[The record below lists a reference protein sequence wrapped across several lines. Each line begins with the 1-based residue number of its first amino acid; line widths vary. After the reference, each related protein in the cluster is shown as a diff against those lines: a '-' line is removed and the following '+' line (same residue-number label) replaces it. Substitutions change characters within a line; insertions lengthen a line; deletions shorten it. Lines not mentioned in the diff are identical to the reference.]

1 MWFVLCSLFVLA
13 INFQSTTSLPNGSP
27 LGACESLSPEAG
39 HGGHSQNVAD
49 APFSVV
55 ATTNKYSAG
64 DKIGG
69 KLLKED
75 NFFKFWLLFF

>member
-1 MWFVLCSLFVLA
+1 MASNWLIIAILLVCSLLVDRSFA
-13 INFQSTTSLPNGSP
+13 YPGGAP

-39 HGGHSQNVAD
+39 HGAQSQNVAD

-55 ATTNKYSAG
+55 ATTNKYKAG

-69 KLLKED
+69 L
-75 NFFKFWLLFF
+75 